1 MMARSTVR
9 MPRTAP
15 PPSSPSIASSSPSP
29 KSPPCDFSRLEEFQ
43 FHLADFGRW
52 EHQETPAI
60 VAEMNVGEFVKRNL
74 EVVESSQ
81 KYGGVVERDEEQMGK
96 RRVRNGKERR
106 KTNSSDVTR
115 GAVTGGT
122 LAFVTLLL
130 MSVTSALAQASPA
143 PAPPSPV
150 TPLKSLSSAAAPP
163 FRVSSQAPPPP
174 TPGSSSS
181 SSAAAAEAAAEAAV
195 ADSSSAAHISSSAPL
210 GAGSGPADAA
220 AGDAVRSDVMA
231 SGASLPAGEDL
242 VGWEVRVEFTR
253 NELITLL
260 GNAQVEFEL
269 PYPGSALLFSSI
281 DDQSDRLITA
291 IHAGGDVRQY
301 VVFAEVF
308 GTEFGAATASK
319 ALPRTLYLTTPGFHC
334 ASNRPQF
341 PSPNRIQVCCRETSY
356 PPPPP
361 PRPPPRLPPIV
372 PALTVQIDI
381 TAASDMDH
389 QMLVTISNLQ
399 ADRRVGPPRN
409 DPWALSWR
417 WTQNEVTKPGNCQL
431 HSASSVV
438 YGAAIATAHSC
449 SYNSIFPHL
458 RDSFPTPLCC
468 LQLVWEA
475 YGAHATQQGNCQQ
488 QSASSAVYGAA
499 IATTH
504 SCSCLPLSSHT
515 LFPSDCMGGIR
526 STGHPTRQL
535 PAAVRLLCCLRSSHR
550 HGLLVL
556 LSTLLFPCSPSL
568 PISLC
573 CSQIVWEAS
582 GAQATQQGNCQ
593 QQSASTAV
601 YGEAIARPHLLLST
615 KLPTL
620 PAPTRPPV
628 LPYTRIP
635 PHPSDGSQ
643 IVWEAYGAQA
653 TQQGN
658 CQQQSA
664 SSAVYRAAIATAHSC
679 SPRPVFVDLPG
690 GAYGSE
696 SGRDLGASLGVRLSC
711 CKNGSIGLR
720 SFPYGDPALAQYQPP
735 RIVFSTAVHID
746 PSQLSP
752 LPPPPAHSL
761 SPLPLPLPLLTL
773 PIPPGKPL
781 PQPISGRHVAL
792 PPAASVLN
800 LGGIDPSSFS
810 LLFPRSPPPSSH
822 FHQVNPSRN
831 LSAVATWR
839 YACYRDPSSPPPRP
853 ACCVSFSAAF
863 NNTGSPQGAWGSIF
877 GRSSSTGS
885 GSGQFYVSPCKT
897 CACGCPGEPD
907 SSSSSSSSA
916 SSASLSSVSSPTSPF
931 SPPSLSSILL
941 GVPSAGNG
949 TATNRSSYRHVGLR
963 DWPMCSAPV
972 FPPTSLMPFLLSS
985 FSPPY
990 LIMPSLPSLLPYFPP
1005 PLLPSSPPSLPLSLL
1020 KPSLLMRFSY
1030 NLRYDWWE
1038 GRCGPFQE
1046 ASQLVRP
1053 GPRFY
1058 FCPVPRQLPDPPAL
1072 ARGGSI

>member
-231 SGASLPAGEDL
+231 SGASLPADTIPDPIIRPPPTGPFSLSPLPPPIRGPIVPAPPAPCFGVTVAYVIESIINIPSVWNGSVKPYGFKSKIELLNTGKRDL

-417 WTQNEVTKPGNCQL
+417 WTQNE
-431 HSASSVV
+431 
-438 YGAAIATAHSC
+438 
-449 SYNSIFPHL
+449 
-458 RDSFPTPLCC
+458 
-468 LQLVWEA
+468 
-475 YGAHATQQGNCQQ
+475 
-488 QSASSAVYGAA
+488 
-499 IATTH
+499 
-504 SCSCLPLSSHT
+504 
-515 LFPSDCMGGIR
+515 
-526 STGHPTRQL
+526 
-535 PAAVRLLCCLRSSHR
+535 
-550 HGLLVL
+550 
-556 LSTLLFPCSPSL
+556 
-568 PISLC
+568 
-573 CSQIVWEAS
+573 
-582 GAQATQQGNCQ
+582 
-593 QQSASTAV
+593 
-601 YGEAIARPHLLLST
+601 
-615 KLPTL
+615 
-620 PAPTRPPV
+620 
-628 LPYTRIP
+628 
-635 PHPSDGSQ
+635 

-664 SSAVYRAAIATAHSC
+664 SSAVYGAAIATAHSC

-720 SFPYGDPALAQYQPP
+720 SFPYGDPALAQYQGNTSLAQFRLRIGRTRQFKAIPSISPP
-735 RIVFSTAVHID
+735 RNLSLSLLGIVCSAGVRID
-746 PSQLSP
+746 PTQ
-752 LPPPPAHSL
+752 
-761 SPLPLPLPLLTL
+761 
-773 PIPPGKPL
+773 
-781 PQPISGRHVAL
+781 
-792 PPAASVLN
+792 
-800 LGGIDPSSFS
+800 
-810 LLFPRSPPPSSH
+810 FP
-822 FHQVNPSRN
+822 VNPSRN

-963 DWPMCSAPV
+963 DWPMCSAPATIFDTIGGRGDV
-972 FPPTSLMPFLLSS
+972 V
-985 FSPPY
+985 
-990 LIMPSLPSLLPYFPP
+990 PSKKLPSWYGQDRDFISARCRDSCPIHLHWHVVAVYEDGFVAKLSIINRGNSSVSDWVA
-1005 PLLPSSPPSLPLSLL
+1005 LIALPSIANTSAIYSFGYANVS
-1020 KPSLLMRFSY
+1020 
-1030 NLRYDWWE
+1030 
-1038 GRCGPFQE
+1038 
-1046 ASQLVRP
+1046 
-1053 GPRFY
+1053 
-1058 FCPVPRQLPDPPAL
+1058 
-1072 ARGGSI
+1072 